1 MSTNDLTRRRFLGT
15 AAAAAAG
22 AAVTLPAQAASVAN
36 PAPAKWDIE
45 TDVVVLGCGG
55 AGLMAACQAFDR
67 GAKVEIFD
75 KGMSPFHTATN
86 LCGGLFTAYGSRMQ
100 KADPKI
106 KDSWKAFADDIIA
119 YGEHM
124 SLKEPV
130 YAFAMGSRNTT
141 SNPTQ
146 ATRTCALTVRI
157 PLRAATTLK
166 CSPRKLR
173 PVSS

>member
-75 KGMSPFHTATN
+75 KGMSPFHTGTN

-130 YAFAMGSRNTT
+130 YAFAKHSGEAFDWLEDHGLAKHHLEPYAGHTH
-141 SNPTQ
+141 
-146 ATRTCALTVRI
+146 VRA
-157 PLRAATTLK
+157 PSGFL
-166 CSPRKLR
+166 
-173 PVSS
+173 